1 MPRSKDVQRI
11 EDAID
16 TLNKKELLWALDHCR
31 TRLRN
36 AGKRDQ
42 VKHWKD
48 YEKKLL
54 VILNKLSTSSSR
66 RMRGS

>member
-1 MPRSKDVQRI
+1 VPRSKEIHRI

-16 TLNKKELLWALDHCR
+16 SLNKKELLWALDYCR
-31 TRLRN
+31 TRLRD

-54 VILNKLSTSSSR
+54 VILNKLSSR
-66 RMRGS
+66 